1 MVKKL
6 DRGPRIYATYLHT
19 RVITQD
25 KKLKLFYFQGRN
37 KATSSLGVL
46 NTYDFLF
53 DRHLRMLTTM
63 ESDQEDMINE
73 EEIQTLRSIQK
84 PLATHPQPETEEENS
99 NDEGSLT
106 ESDELS
112 MIGEDLVNR
121 SLAEVT
127 SLLDQQID
135 LNHGG
140 TSGTGLTSSGN
151 GNNET
156 TRKTTKRISFLVPT
170 SVCPQISVSSAGS
183 VASVEDEEEE
193 E

>member
-1 MVKKL
+1 
-6 DRGPRIYATYLHT
+6 
-19 RVITQD
+19 
-25 KKLKLFYFQGRN
+25 
-37 KATSSLGVL
+37 
-46 NTYDFLF
+46 
-53 DRHLRMLTTM
+53 MLTTM

-73 EEIQTLRSIQK
+73 EGIQTLRSIQK

-140 TSGTGLTSSGN
+140 TSGTGLTSGGN

-170 SVCPQISVSSAGS
+170 SVCPQISISSAGS
-183 VASVEDEEEE
+183 VASVVDDDDVVQEKQIEIPVIFVIHLGLTKDLEKRLRQVLKKPERQVPHFVVQVL
-193 E
+193 

>member
-1 MVKKL
+1 MM
-6 DRGPRIYATYLHT
+6 YL
-19 RVITQD
+19 I
-25 KKLKLFYFQGRN
+25 FQGRN

-73 EEIQTLRSIQK
+73 EEIKTLRSIQQ
-84 PLATHPQPETEEENS
+84 PLAVNPATETEEES

-112 MIGEDLVNR
+112 MIGEDLVNQ

-127 SLLDQQID
+127 SLLDRQLD
-135 LNHGG
+135 FTLNSGAGARSTSAGG
-140 TSGTGLTSSGN
+140 DDSAP
-151 GNNET
+151 
-156 TRKTTKRISFLVPT
+156 RKTTKRISFLVPT
-170 SVCPQISVSSAGS
+170 SVCPQISISSAGS
-183 VASVEDEEEE
+183 VASVEDEE
-193 E
+193 

>member
-1 MVKKL
+1 
-6 DRGPRIYATYLHT
+6 
-19 RVITQD
+19 
-25 KKLKLFYFQGRN
+25 
-37 KATSSLGVL
+37 
-46 NTYDFLF
+46 
-53 DRHLRMLTTM
+53 MLTTM

-84 PLATHPQPETEEENS
+84 PLTTHPQPETEEENS

-140 TSGTGLTSSGN
+140 TSGTGLTSGGN

-170 SVCPQISVSSAGS
+170 SVCPQISISSAGS

-193 E
+193 

>member
-1 MVKKL
+1 MSWVCF
-6 DRGPRIYATYLHT
+6 A
-19 RVITQD
+19 
-25 KKLKLFYFQGRN
+25 FQGRN

-73 EEIQTLRSIQK
+73 DEIKALRSINQ
-84 PLATHPQPETEEENS
+84 PLIMNPSLMQGPSQQQTTEDEEE
-99 NDEGSLT
+99 SLT

-127 SLLDQQID
+127 SMLDQQLEI
-135 LNHGG
+135 
-140 TSGTGLTSSGN
+140 SSEN
-151 GNNET
+151 EAKKASNNS
-156 TRKTTKRISFLVPT
+156 TKRISFLVPT
-170 SVCPQISVSSAGS
+170 NMPQISVSSAGS
-183 VASVEDEEEE
+183 ADES
-193 E
+193 